1 MNTLRTVARRELAV
15 FFATPAA
22 FIFFGAFLAATLFI
36 FFWVETFF
44 SRNIADVRPMFEW
57 MPLLLIFL
65 AAAITMRV
73 WSEEHR
79 AGTLEP
85 LLSAPVRLPVLV
97 AGKFVACLGM
107 VAIGLLLTLPL
118 PVTVAFLGQ
127 LDWGP
132 VLGGYLGADL
142 THRLPVAWL
151 RGFFQIALAGAGV
164 RLLLA

>member
-1 MNTLRTVARRELAV
+1 MTAFYKVARRELAV

-57 MPLLLIFL
+57 APLLLIFL
-65 AAAITMRV
+65 SAAITMRV

-85 LLSAPVRLPVLV
+85 LLAAPVSLPALV
-97 AGKFVACLGM
+97 GGKFVACLSL
-107 VAIGLLLTLPL
+107 VAIGLALTLPL
-118 PVTVAFLGQ
+118 PITVSFLGQ
-127 LDWGP
+127 FLSF
-132 VLGGYLGADL
+132 LGIR
-142 THRLPVAWL
+142 TLP
-151 RGFFQIALAGAGV
+151 
-164 RLLLA
+164 LLLQAVSHFLF